1 MKRFLFLLSA
11 FTVSLAIAA
20 QMQVWSN
27 GTIIFSHDQSEVDSI
42 SFGSPMKVRTQ
53 FNASTATSLAGMV
66 YVDCESKYHDDGQG
80 LFLFFLDETSGYAVI
95 CEPLSGFKVN
105 NNNFEYDYTI
115 KPNNVLVDFSYV
127 INGTDITL
135 STSKRQIEGKM
146 IGKNA
151 LVFKKFIYDTSSKKY
166 YPSAF
171 IAVDL

>member
-66 YVDCESKYHDDGQG
+66 YIDALSKKHDSYD
-80 LFLFFLDETSGYAVI
+80 LIYLFFLDGTSGYAFCPDI
-95 CEPLSGFKVN
+95 LSPNFVN
-105 NNNFEYDYTI
+105 KNFEG
-115 KPNNVLVDFSYV
+115 KSSNRSMKVVDFSYV
-127 INGTDITL
+127 INGNDIIL
-135 STSKRQIEGKM
+135 STGTRQIEGKM

-151 LVFKKFIYDTSSKKY
+151 LFFKEFRYDTEVKKY
-166 YPSAF
+166 LPDAF

>member
-53 FNASTATSLAGMV
+53 FNTSTATSLAGMV
-66 YVDCESKYHDDGQG
+66 YIDAESKTTHRDDP
-80 LFLFFLDETSGYAVI
+80 LYLFFLDGTSGYAF
-95 CEPLSGFKVN
+95 LSDYFSGSYVN
-105 NNNFEYDYTI
+105 KNFEYNDIYSTAT
-115 KPNNVLVDFSYV
+115 KVVDFSYV
-127 INGTDITL
+127 INGNDIIL
-135 STSKRQIEGKM
+135 STGTRQIEGKM

-151 LVFKKFIYDTSSKKY
+151 LFFKEFRYNTKDKKY